1 MDEVF
6 MVPSQVPVFPHPELV
21 LFPRAVLPLHMYEPR
36 YRQMIADVLES
47 DRFIATALLKPGW
60 EPHYHTLHAPIHG
73 VVSIGHIVAA
83 ERTEDGDYNVLLRG
97 LVRARV
103 LEEIEHEPYRVARV
117 RPLKDVQEVPRAALE
132 KSRHTLRETIEA
144 EPIGDDEVRAYWLK
158 LLETQLGLG
167 DVADLIASAL
177 PVDAELRQC
186 LLAELNPVAR
196 TSLLGDHIRTMA
208 SVMRVRR
215 TQNPEAGWKMN

>member
-6 MVPSQVPVFPHPELV
+6 MVPTKVPVFPHPEVV

-36 YRQMIADVLES
+36 YRQMIADALQS
-47 DRFIATALLKPGW
+47 DRFIAAALLKPGW
-60 EPHYHTLHAPIHG
+60 EPLYHSLSAPIHG
-73 VVSIGHIVAA
+73 IVSIGHIVAA
-83 ERTEDGDYNVLLRG
+83 EKTEEGDYNVLLRG
-97 LVRARV
+97 LMRARV
-103 LEEIEHEPYRVARV
+103 VEEIEHEPYRVARV
-117 RPLKDVQEVPRAALE
+117 RPLKDVQEVPPATLE
-132 KSRHTLRETIEA
+132 KSRHSLKETIEA

-158 LLETQLGLG
+158 LLGTQLGLG

-186 LLAELNPVAR
+186 LLAELDPVAR
-196 TSLLGDHIRTMA
+196 TSLLSDHIRTMA